1 MEFLGIEV
9 VYTWRLRRANSSAT
23 GGPGEIVVKQLHSAR
38 HFSVPNDPVERRDGL
53 LVISDQCQF
62 ELISADGSFNAQVP
76 QGFSSDLV
84 PGHLQLK
91 PVHVGLAKSDPGQLP

>member
-38 HFSVPNDPVERRDGL
+38 HFSVPNDPVERCDGL
-53 LVISDQCQF
+53 LVISDHF
-62 ELISADGSFNAQVP
+62 RFDLISADGSFNVP
-76 QGFSSDLV
+76 VPKDFSSDLI
-84 PGHLQLK
+84 PGHLQLN
-91 PVHVGLAKSDPGQLP
+91 PVHVGLAKSDPGQL